1 MMNDEEI
8 RKDMNSYEWAAQLHN
23 VIEKRLN

>member
-8 RKDMNSYEWAAQLHN
+8 RKDKNSYEWAATLLN
-23 VIEKRLN
+23 VIEKCLN